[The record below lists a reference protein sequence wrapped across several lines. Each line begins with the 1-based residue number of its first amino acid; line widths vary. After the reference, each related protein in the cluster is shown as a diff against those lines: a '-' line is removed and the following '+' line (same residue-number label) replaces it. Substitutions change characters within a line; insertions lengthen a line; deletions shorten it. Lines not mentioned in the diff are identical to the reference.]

1 MAYCSERV
9 QWQREVHLFG
19 FFDPEIETQP
29 SFREMLTTLLVR
41 TGAYWFPTPA
51 TAHAYLQALHVDH
64 TERRLPLWTFHD
76 HERAF
81 AMAMQPLAAGEHAA
95 GHQILEALY
104 HQIVRTGEPQSRSWL
119 LLAVQVIFQPWPRSS

>member
-29 SFREMLTTLLVR
+29 SFREMLMTLLVR

-64 TERRLPLWTFHD
+64 TERRLPLGTFHD

-81 AMAMQPLAAGEHAA
+81 AMAMQHLAAGEHAA